1 VTPPTTAEAY
11 VSRPPAGG
19 WLHSIA
25 GLIARKGGRSW
36 GKTTLV
42 AGLTILALAVVSTA
56 IVHIFHIGSPDAP
69 NYNATF
75 QAPSASHL
83 FGTDALG
90 RDVFL
95 RMLYA
100 TKTDLTVGLIATGIP
115 FMIGIGVGLAAG
127 YSSGTPGRAI
137 MWVVDFVQAFP
148 ALLLLLVV
156 IAVMGT
162 GFTAIYVGFIIT
174 NTPAYIRLTRSG
186 VLVVKEQ
193 EFVLAARTLGFSQ
206 RRVMV
211 RHVLPHVVRAAVVYV
226 MVDIIGTIL
235 MLAALSYLGF
245 GVQPPTPEWGAII
258 AEGQT
263 YLLSAWWIT
272 TLPGLFVMVVGLGF
286 SLAGE
291 ASAELLRVRT
301 SGRL

>member
-1 VTPPTTAEAY
+1 MSQPTTAEAY
-11 VSRPPAGG
+11 VSGASAGH
-19 WLHSIA
+19 WLRGLT
-25 GLIARKGGRSW
+25 GLIARKGERSW
-36 GKTTLV
+36 GKVTLV
-42 AGLTILALAVVSTA
+42 AGLTILALAVLSTA
-56 IVHIFHIGSPDAP
+56 IVHIFHVGSPDAP
-69 NYNATF
+69 NYDATF
-75 QAPSASHL
+75 QAPSMSHL

-100 TKTDLTVGLIATGIP
+100 TKTDLTVGLIATGLP
-115 FMIGIGVGLAAG
+115 FMLGIGVGLVAG
-127 YSSGTPGRAI
+127 YSSGVLGRVI
-137 MWVVDFVQAFP
+137 MWAVDFVQAFP
-148 ALLLLLVV
+148 LLLILLVV
-156 IAVMGT
+156 IALMGT
-162 GFTAIYVGFIIT
+162 GFMAIYVGFLLA
-174 NTPAYIRLTRSG
+174 NTPAYIRLTRAG

-193 EFVLAARTLGFSQ
+193 EFVLAARTLGFSH

-211 RHVLPHVVRAAVVYV
+211 RHVLPHVVRATVVYA

-272 TLPGLFVMVVGLGF
+272 TLSGVFVMVVGLGF